1 MLALFHH
8 ETYDELHLPSGSTTR
23 IPHMVKKSEAATIEL
38 DAALK
43 YAFKAGLISH
53 AEFLSGRDELMDDVQ
68 VAI

>member
-8 ETYDELHLPSGSTTR
+8 QTYDELQLPSGSTAR
-23 IPHMVKKSEAATIEL
+23 IPHMVKSSGAPTIEL

-53 AEFLSGRDELMDDVQ
+53 AEFLAGRDELMDDVQ
-68 VAI
+68 LAG